1 MKTLVTICFTMALF
15 MLAGCTQPTH
25 VPTQPAPIQKQVV
38 PVQEIQYVDATLIV
52 GKTNKQS
59 VLDSLGTPGKVIDQE
74 GMSIFGYSFDKY
86 NNIKAR
92 LSITMRDG
100 FKYNLIMGKD
110 EQHRTVSISFDKK
123 GIIESINF

>member
-38 PVQEIQYVDATLIV
+38 PVPEVQYVDATLIV
-52 GKTNKQS
+52 GKTKKQS
-59 VLDSLGTPGKVIDQE
+59 VLDSLGTPQQMADQE
-74 GMSIFGYSFDKY
+74 GMRFFWYGFNKN

-92 LSITMRDG
+92 LSITMGDG
-100 FKYNLIMGKD
+100 IKYNLIMG
-110 EQHRTVSISFDKK
+110 ENERHGGLRIHFDKK
-123 GIIESINF
+123 GIIEAINF